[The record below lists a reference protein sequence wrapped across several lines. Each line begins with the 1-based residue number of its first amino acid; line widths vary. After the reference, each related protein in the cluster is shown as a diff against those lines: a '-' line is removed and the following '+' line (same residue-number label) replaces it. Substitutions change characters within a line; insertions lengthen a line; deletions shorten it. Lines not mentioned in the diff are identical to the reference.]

1 MQDERRSSPRYA
13 FDAAAEAAIEGMK
26 ERVPARVTEIGLDG
40 CYLQM
45 GNPPALGSQVFV
57 KIFAAGSFFEANAR
71 VVYSRANSGMGI
83 QFRELKPYFVGVLKK
98 WLLEAM
104 VSKQKPRD

>member
-1 MQDERRSSPRYA
+1 MHEERRSSPRYA
-13 FDAAAEAAIEGMK
+13 FDATAETAVEGV
-26 ERVPARVTEIGLDG
+26 EGRVPARVTEIGLNG
-40 CYLQM
+40 CHMQM

-57 KIFAAGSFFEANAR
+57 RIFAQDSFFEANAR
-71 VVYSRANSGMGI
+71 VIYSRANSGMGV

-104 VSKQKPRD
+104 ISKQGPRD

>member
-1 MQDERRSSPRYA
+1 MQEERRSSPRYA
-13 FDAAAEAAIEGMK
+13 FDATAEAAIEGIKGASAGPRDRNWTQRMLYADGK
-26 ERVPARVTEIGLDG
+26 SAGAGQPGVCEDICGGEFFRGERQG
-40 CYLQM
+40 CL
-45 GNPPALGSQVFV
+45 
-57 KIFAAGSFFEANAR
+57 FAGEFR
-71 VVYSRANSGMGI
+71 DGI